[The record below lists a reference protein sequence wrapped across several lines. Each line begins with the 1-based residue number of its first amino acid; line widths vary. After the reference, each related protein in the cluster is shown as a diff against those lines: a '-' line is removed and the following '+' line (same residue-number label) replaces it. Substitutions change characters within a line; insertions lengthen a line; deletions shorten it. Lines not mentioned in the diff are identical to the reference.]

1 MTRIGISLLL
11 SAVFAAPAW
20 AADVTGNW
28 KLNINLN
35 GVPELACAL
44 TQKDQRLE
52 GTCKAAVWK
61 ADEKIDLNEGKTDGD
76 QVSWS
81 WKVPTPDGN
90 TWTYA
95 FSGKLDADGKVM
107 KGVAML
113 SVGPGSKQN
122 EVSFTA
128 TKQ

>member
-1 MTRIGISLLL
+1 MTTTRTALLALLL
-11 SAVFAAPAW
+11 TVVPVC

-28 KLNINLN
+28 KPNINLN
-35 GVPELACAL
+35 GVRELLCTV

-52 GTCKAAVWK
+52 GTCKAG
-61 ADEKIDLNEGKTDGD
+61 DEAGVSLNDGRVNGD

-81 WKVPTPDGN
+81 WKVTTPDAN
-90 TWTYA
+90 TWTYL
-95 FSGKLDADGKVM
+95 FTGTLDASGNII
-107 KGVAML
+107 KGLARF
-113 SVGPGSKQN
+113 SVGSGSKQN

>member
-1 MTRIGISLLL
+1 MTTTRTALLALLL
-11 SAVFAAPAW
+11 TVVPVC

-35 GVPELACAL
+35 GVPELLCTV

-52 GTCKAAVWK
+52 GTCKAG
-61 ADEKIDLNEGKTDGD
+61 DEPGVSLNDGRVNGD

-81 WKVPTPDGN
+81 WKVTTPDAN
-90 TWTYA
+90 TWTYL
-95 FSGKLDADGKVM
+95 FTGTLDASGNII
-107 KGVAML
+107 KGLARF
-113 SVGPGSKQN
+113 SAGSGSKQN

>member
-1 MTRIGISLLL
+1 MTTTRTALLALLL
-11 SAVFAAPAW
+11 TVVPVC

-35 GVPELACAL
+35 GVPELLCTV

-52 GTCKAAVWK
+52 GTCKAG
-61 ADEKIDLNEGKTDGD
+61 DEAGVSLNDGRVNGD

-81 WKVPTPDGN
+81 WKVTTPDAN
-90 TWTYA
+90 TWTYL
-95 FSGKLDADGKVM
+95 FTGMLDASGNII
-107 KGVAML
+107 KGLARF
-113 SVGPGSKQN
+113 SAGSGSKQN

>member
-1 MTRIGISLLL
+1 MTTTRTALLALLL
-11 SAVFAAPAW
+11 TVVPVC

-35 GVPELACAL
+35 GVPQLLCTV

-52 GTCKAAVWK
+52 GTCKAG
-61 ADEKIDLNEGKTDGD
+61 DEAGVSLNDGRVNGD

-81 WKVPTPDGN
+81 WKVTTPDVN
-90 TWTYA
+90 TWTYL
-95 FSGKLDADGKVM
+95 FTGTLDASGNII
-107 KGVAML
+107 KGLARF
-113 SVGPGSKQN
+113 SAGSGSKQN
-122 EVSFTA
+122 EVSFSA

>member
-1 MTRIGISLLL
+1 MTTTRTALLALLL
-11 SAVFAAPAW
+11 TVVPVC

-35 GVPELACAL
+35 GVPELLCTV

-52 GTCKAAVWK
+52 GTCKAG
-61 ADEKIDLNEGKTDGD
+61 DEAGVSLNDGRVNGD

-81 WKVPTPDGN
+81 WKVTTPDAN
-90 TWTYA
+90 TWTYL
-95 FSGKLDADGKVM
+95 FTGTLDANGNTI
-107 KGVAML
+107 KGLARFF
-113 SVGPGSKQN
+113 VGPGSKQN

>member
-1 MTRIGISLLL
+1 MTTTRTALLALLL
-11 SAVFAAPAW
+11 TVVPVC

-35 GVPELACAL
+35 GVPELLCTV

-52 GTCKAAVWK
+52 GTCKAG
-61 ADEKIDLNEGKTDGD
+61 DEAGVSLNDGRVNGD

-81 WKVPTPDGN
+81 WKVTTPDAN
-90 TWTYA
+90 TWTYL
-95 FSGKLDADGKVM
+95 FTGTLDASGNII
-107 KGVAML
+107 KGLARF
-113 SVGPGSKQN
+113 SAGPGSKQN

>member
-1 MTRIGISLLL
+1 MTTTRTALLALLL
-11 SAVFAAPAW
+11 TVVPVC

-35 GVPELACAL
+35 GVPELLCTV

-52 GTCKAAVWK
+52 GTCKAG
-61 ADEKIDLNEGKTDGD
+61 DEAGVSLNDGRVNGD

-81 WKVPTPDGN
+81 WKVTTPDAS
-90 TWTYA
+90 TWTYL
-95 FSGKLDADGKVM
+95 FTGTLDASGNII
-107 KGVAML
+107 KGLARF
-113 SVGPGSKQN
+113 SAGSGSKQN

>member
-1 MTRIGISLLL
+1 MTTTRTALLALLL
-11 SAVFAAPAW
+11 TVVPVC

-35 GVPELACAL
+35 GVPELLCTV

-52 GTCKAAVWK
+52 GTCKAGDK
-61 ADEKIDLNEGKTDGD
+61 AGVSLNDGRVNGD

-81 WKVPTPDGN
+81 WKVTTPDAN
-90 TWTYA
+90 TWTYL
-95 FSGKLDADGKVM
+95 FTGTLDARGTII
-107 KGVAML
+107 KGLARF
-113 SVGPGSKQN
+113 SAGSGSKQN

>member
-1 MTRIGISLLL
+1 MTTTRTALLALLL
-11 SAVFAAPAW
+11 TVVPVC

-35 GVPELACAL
+35 GVPELLCTV

-52 GTCKAAVWK
+52 GTCKAG
-61 ADEKIDLNEGKTDGD
+61 DEAGVSLNDGRVNGD

-81 WKVPTPDGN
+81 WKVTTPDGN
-90 TWTYA
+90 TWTYL
-95 FSGKLDADGKVM
+95 FTGTLDASGNII
-107 KGVAML
+107 KGLARF
-113 SVGPGSKQN
+113 SAGSGSKQN
-122 EVSFTA
+122 EVSFSA